1 MSRYFIEY
9 LTIGILLRFL
19 CLNFAPLPV
28 LQSIGHAANEDW
40 SRIKEE
46 VTLFRNPNVV
56 NGSPAITQ
64 PPLYLALWKLL
75 DFDHYER
82 IIFPALECLG
92 FLAFLSFDS
101 LRVDASIP
109 VCVYPL
115 SVFVFAFNPF
125 SVFAFG
131 NHSIGIVPVILTV
144 LTFVALAKDRTL
156 VASVLCGVGSYI
168 NLFSSYLMLAV
179 LAQCRNRKSRVY
191 LSLFVFVLTL
201 VGLLFSTY
209 HLENSW
215 DFLRHCYLS
224 NIYARNTTPNLG
236 LFWYMYVEM
245 FAHFN
250 VFFVWT
256 MQLIIFALCF
266 GLLLR
271 FYADPLFLALLLT
284 MTTGVL
290 RPYNS
295 VSDLGCSLALLMHW
309 RHLFTYFK
317 NTFILTVLT
326 AVALI
331 LAPLF
336 YLTWLHTG
344 TSNANFYFSASLI
357 IGVVRV
363 QLLIQTISAY
373 LRYQFHRKFGL
384 QPCLSTGT
392 KIVPCIRS

>member
-1 MSRYFIEY
+1 MSRYFVEY
-9 LTIGILLRFL
+9 FTVGILLRLL

-40 SRIKEE
+40 SRRNICSILISRLVKEE
-46 VTLFRNPNVV
+46 VTIFRNPNVI
-56 NGSPAITQ
+56 NGSPAIAQ
-64 PPLYLALWKLL
+64 
-75 DFDHYER
+75 
-82 IIFPALECLG
+82 ALECLG
-92 FLAFLSFDS
+92 FLVFLSFDS
-101 LRVDASIP
+101 VKVGARIP
-109 VCVYPL
+109 LCAYPL

-131 NHSIGIVPVILTV
+131 NHSVGIVPVILTA
-144 LTFVALAKDRTL
+144 LIFIALAKDRTL
-156 VASVLCGVGSYI
+156 IASVLCGVGSYI
-168 NLFSSYLMLAV
+168 NIYPSYLMLAV
-179 LAQCRNRKSRVY
+179 LAQCRNCKSRVFS
-191 LSLFVFVLTL
+191 SLIAFTLTL
-201 VGLLFSTY
+201 AGLLFSTY
-209 HLENSW
+209 YFENSW
-215 DFLRHCYLS
+215 SFLRYCYIS

-256 MQLIIFALCF
+256 MQLIIFGLCF
-266 GLLLR
+266 GLLFR
-271 FYADPLFLALLLT
+271 FYEDPLFLALLLT

-295 VSDLGCSLALLMHW
+295 VADLGCSLALLMHW
-309 RHLFTYFK
+309 RHIFIYFK
-317 NTFILTVLT
+317 NTFILSVLA

-357 IGVVRV
+357 IGIVRV

-373 LRYQFHRKFGL
+373 LRYQFHQKFGP

>member
-1 MSRYFIEY
+1 M
-9 LTIGILLRFL
+9 
-19 CLNFAPLPV
+19 CA
-28 LQSIGHAANEDW
+28 
-40 SRIKEE
+40 
-46 VTLFRNPNVV
+46 
-56 NGSPAITQ
+56 
-64 PPLYLALWKLL
+64 
-75 DFDHYER
+75 
-82 IIFPALECLG
+82 
-92 FLAFLSFDS
+92 
-101 LRVDASIP
+101 
-109 VCVYPL
+109 YPL
-115 SVFVFAFNPF
+115 CVFVFAFNPF
-125 SVFAFG
+125 SIFAFG

-144 LTFVALAKDRTL
+144 LTFIALARDRTL

-168 NLFSSYLMLAV
+168 SIYPGYLMLAV
-179 LAQCRNRKSRVY
+179 LAQCRKRKFRVY
-191 LSLFVFVLTL
+191 LSIFAFVLTL
-201 VGLLFSTY
+201 SGLLFSTY

-215 DFLRHCYLS
+215 GFLRHCYLS

-256 MQLIIFALCF
+256 MQLIIIALCF
-266 GLLLR
+266 GLLFR
-271 FYADPLFLALLLT
+271 FYEDPLFLALLLI

-317 NTFILTVLT
+317 NTFILAVLT

-336 YLTWLHTG
+336 HLTWLHTG

-357 IGVVRV
+357 IGIVRV
-363 QLLIQTISAY
+363 QLLTQTISAY
-373 LRYQFHRKFGL
+373 LRYQFHRKFGP